1 MKRTITNHNF
11 YISNKMRF
19 FLCFESKQFFVCVFL
34 LMCCFLSCVW
44 QHSTLREI
52 QVENERFNRSK
63 KMSIDTTFQ
72 IDTKIW
78 IRILIFLFFFITNVL
93 YVLWCAAF
101 IVLKTCINV
110 FIFLWVF
117 TSSHLSAFSFSIFTR
132 DKIAYTNITHTRA
145 RTHNQLYFNFFLLL
159 LPFSLSFF
167 LNSYFRMSAVLTT
180 L

>member
-1 MKRTITNHNF
+1 MRSIDWIKMAHWMKRTITNHNF

-19 FLCFESKQFFVCVFL
+19 FLSFESKQFFVCVFL

-78 IRILIFLFFFITNVL
+78 IRILIFLFFFYNKCVICFVMCGIHCVENMHKRFHIFVSFYLFSSFGVL
-93 YVLWCAAF
+93 F
-101 IVLKTCINV
+101 
-110 FIFLWVF
+110 
-117 TSSHLSAFSFSIFTR
+117 
-132 DKIAYTNITHTRA
+132 
-145 RTHNQLYFNFFLLL
+145 LYFHA
-159 LPFSLSFF
+159 
-167 LNSYFRMSAVLTT
+167 R
-180 L
+180 